1 MWERRSLDL
10 CPKCGTLT
18 TVLQASI
25 LPRGRSELD
34 GLHTQNNANIYNE
47 AFESTLS
54 ITSISRIIALKA
66 VIRPCHL
73 GLKFLAEAVFCV
85 PNLPIDQC
93 AKELRSVS
101 NKLVRKH
108 QLGCGTIALT
118 SMRSCQCPRTPL
130 ERRRNYQV
138 ISIL

>member
-1 MWERRSLDL
+1 MSSGIEI
-10 CPKCGTLT
+10 PT
-18 TVLQASI
+18 
-25 LPRGRSELD
+25 
-34 GLHTQNNANIYNE
+34 
-47 AFESTLS
+47 
-54 ITSISRIIALKA
+54 
-66 VIRPCHL
+66 
-73 GLKFLAEAVFCV
+73 EAVFCV
-85 PNLPIDQC
+85 LNLPIDQR